1 MGFFLFIKQWFS
13 SIWANKLRSILS
25 ILWIVIGISSVVIML
40 AIGEW
45 AKAQILS
52 SFDNIDNL
60 VTIEKKYS
68 WEEHKFAWWG
78 YWVSINESEYNPV
91 KEVVTT
97 EIAEQLP
104 EKVFGILD
112 IAYTL
117 SVNIWNVN
125 YNSKPI
131 HWSVYW
137 ASNWYFKAKWYEIR
151 DWSWFSNSNYENL
164 DKVIILW
171 HELVKEAFWTKN
183 PLWEIVFLWG
193 SPFIIQWVL
202 EKKNWMTDWSIYIP
216 STTASERLWAKDLEK
231 IEVFTDKRLSVD
243 TVKRD
248 LQFFLLKNSGISHP
262 SEAKFKVRTNEDA
275 LKQVNEIIWQMKLL
289 LWAIGSIALIVGW
302 IWIMNIM
309 LVSVTER
316 TREIWIKKAI
326 WATKINIMFQFLVES
341 VILSM
346 IWCII
351 AVSLC
356 YLIVY
361 LVNKFAPDFN
371 AVITMSVLTMAS
383 SVSIW
388 MWIIFG
394 LMPAWKASRLKPIDA
409 LRYE

>member
-60 VTIEKKYS
+60 ITIEKKYS
-68 WEEHKFAWWG
+68 WEERKISSG
-78 YWVSINESEYNPV
+78 MVGMSTPEYNPV
-91 KEVVTT
+91 KDVITT

-137 ASNWYFKAKWYEIR
+137 ASNWYFKAKWYKIR

-164 DKVIILW
+164 DKVVILW
-171 HELVKEAFWTKN
+171 YELVREAFWTKN

-193 SPFIIQWVL
+193 SPFIVQWVL
-202 EKKNWMTDWSIYIP
+202 DKKNWMTDWSIYIP

-248 LQFFLLKNSGISHP
+248 LQFFLLKNSGVSHP

-361 LVNKFAPDFN
+361 LVNRFVPDFN